1 MGAYEYQALDARGR
15 TKKGVSSGD
24 SARQVRQ
31 KLREDGLTPLNV
43 SPVSEDAAAGKRTDR
58 AGDTPRVQRTRIKIS
73 ELSVITRQFATLLDS
88 GLTVEES
95 LSALIQQSE
104 GHQVKSVLSGIRSQ
118 VTEGRSLADAISRYP
133 RFTDLDP
140 RPLHAWRVPGIY
152 TASVAAGEQSG
163 NLDEVLERLAEY
175 IEARQGIQQRLGLAL
190 IYPVILTVVAVLIV
204 TGLLVYVVPQVVKV
218 FEDTGQDLPLLTQML
233 IGVSEFLLQYGG
245 WLLAAI
251 GGVILGVFFA
261 LKNEDIRFSV
271 HGAFLKVPGI
281 RRLSKGINTARM
293 SRTLAIMAGSGVPL
307 LSAMRSSEGV
317 MSNLVL
323 RKNLA
328 DAASEVAEGVSINR
342 ALGRSG
348 NFPPLLVQMVA
359 SGEKSGRLG
368 EMLDK
373 GATAMERELEGRIA
387 VLVGLFEPAMILVMG
402 GVVLVIVLAILLP
415 IFDLNQLIS

>member
-43 SPVSEDAAAGKRTDR
+43 SPVSEDAAAGKRSDR
-58 AGDTPRVQRTRIKIS
+58 AADSPRVQRTRIKVS

-133 RFTDLDP
+133 RSF
-140 RPLHAWRVPGIY
+140 PGIY

-218 FEDTGQDLPLLTQML
+218 FEDTGQDLPLLTEML
-233 IGVSEFLLQYGG
+233 IGVSEFMLQYGG
-245 WLLAAI
+245 WMLAVIA
-251 GGVILGVFFA
+251 GVVLAVFIA
-261 LKNEDIRFSV
+261 LKNDDIRFSV

>member
-1 MGAYEYQALDARGR
+1 MGAFEYQALDARGR

-31 KLREDGLTPLNV
+31 KLRENGLTPMNV
-43 SPVSEDAAAGKRTDR
+43 VPISEEAASGRLPAKADGSQPVR
-58 AGDTPRVQRTRIKIS
+58 RTRIKIS

-104 GHQVKSVLSGIRSQ
+104 GHQIKSVLSGIRSQ
-118 VTEGRSLADAISRYP
+118 VTEGHSLAEAISRYP
-133 RFTDLDP
+133 RSF
-140 RPLHAWRVPGIY
+140 PGIY

-163 NLDEVLERLAEY
+163 NLHEVLERLAEY
-175 IEARQGIQQRLGLAL
+175 IEARQGIQQRIGLAL
-190 IYPVILTVVAVLIV
+190 IYPIILTVVAVLIV

-218 FEDTGQDLPLLTQML
+218 FEDTGQSLPVLTKML
-233 IGVSEFLLQYGG
+233 IKISQLLLKYGG
-245 WLLAAI
+245 WLIAAI
-251 GGVILGVFFA
+251 VGASIAVMLA
-261 LKNEDIRFSV
+261 LRNESIRFSL
-271 HGAFLKVPGI
+271 HATFLKLPGI

-323 RKNLA
+323 RKNLS
-328 DAASEVAEGVSINR
+328 DAAAEVAEGVSINR
-342 ALGRSG
+342 ALARSG

-373 GATAMERELEGRIA
+373 GATAMERELESRIA
-387 VLVGLFEPAMILVMG
+387 VLVGLFEPAMILIMG
-402 GVVLVIVLAILLP
+402 AVVLVIVLAILLP
-415 IFDLNQLIS
+415 IFDLNQLIA

>member
-1 MGAYEYQALDARGR
+1 MGAYEYQALDERGR

-31 KLREDGLTPLNV
+31 KLREDGLTPLSV
-43 SPVSEDAAAGKRTDR
+43 EPIAEDAASGKSTDR
-58 AGDTPRVQRTRIKIS
+58 PGGPVRVQRTRIKIG
-73 ELSVITRQFATLLDS
+73 ELSVVTRQFATLLDS

-104 GHQVKSVLSGIRSQ
+104 GHQAKSVLSGIRSQ
-118 VTEGRSLADAISRYP
+118 VTEGRSLADAVSRYP
-133 RFTDLDP
+133 RSFP
-140 RPLHAWRVPGIY
+140 EIY

-163 NLDEVLERLAEY
+163 NLDEVLERLADY
-175 IEARQGIQQRLGLAL
+175 IEARQGIQQRVGLAM

-233 IGVSEFLLQYGG
+233 IGVSEWLLQYGG

-251 GGVILGVFFA
+251 AAVTIGAYVA
-261 LKNEDIRFSV
+261 LKNERTRFSV
-271 HGAFLKVPGI
+271 HGVFLKLPGI
-281 RRLSKGINTARM
+281 RRLSRGINTARM

-373 GATAMERELEGRIA
+373 GATAMERELEARIA
-387 VLVGLFEPAMILVMG
+387 VLVGLFEPVMILVMG

>member
-1 MGAYEYQALDARGR
+1 MGAYEYQALDLKGR

-31 KLREDGLTPLNV
+31 KLREDGLTPLSV
-43 SPVSEDAAAGKRTDR
+43 VPVSEDAAVERRSDRPGGAGRI
-58 AGDTPRVQRTRIKIS
+58 QRTRIKIS

-95 LSALIQQSE
+95 LSALIQQAE

-118 VTEGRSLADAISRYP
+118 VTEGHSLADALSRYP
-133 RFTDLDP
+133 RSF
-140 RPLHAWRVPGIY
+140 PGIY

-175 IEARQGIQQRLGLAL
+175 IEARQGIQQRVGLAL
-190 IYPVILTVVAVLIV
+190 IYPVILTVVAILIV

-218 FEDTGQDLPLLTQML
+218 FEDTGQDLPLLTEML
-233 IGVSEFLLQYGG
+233 IQVSEFLLKYGA
-245 WLLAAI
+245 WILAVLAVAAI
-251 GGVILGVFFA
+251 AVLFA
-261 LKNEDIRFSV
+261 LKNDKIRFRV
-271 HGAFLKVPGI
+271 HAAFLRLPGI
-281 RRLSKGINTARM
+281 RRLSRGINTARM

-328 DAASEVAEGVSINR
+328 DAATEVAEGVSINR
-342 ALGRSG
+342 ALARSG

-373 GATAMERELEGRIA
+373 AATAMERELEARIA

-415 IFDLNQLIS
+415 IFDLNQLIG